1 MANNI
6 PVRDPASK
14 TSTAFT
20 LFIENYGPYQPIDV
34 EFIKINEK
42 TFTNVGFKNWKKG
55 IEKFTQHQKC
65 NAHKEST
72 CKLSSYTFS
81 KKNGSVISEL
91 NLAHKNSVTQNREYI
106 RCLLKTLLFCARQ
119 GIAMRGHNE
128 TEMSTNCGNFLE
140 LLKLR
145 AHDNAIIHK
154 YYIEKEMSFTY
165 TNPEYQNLFLK
176 YMADSIKKSIIK
188 DIQSNGFYSILVD
201 ETQDLSYH
209 EQVSIYIRYVDQHFV
224 PHEVFLDLNNV
235 RGQCYDGAASM
246 RGSYSG
252 VQSRIKE
259 ENPLALYVHCYAHIL
274 NLCIVDLA
282 KSVPMSPKNNYATVK
297 DMAMHTIESLKDYRC
312 DSKFNELWILS
323 KTVCDQNKLDTPKIP
338 RMSKVPNRHGGGAK
352 QAVYQDVQHYFKIN
366 FFFPL
371 LDLLINDI
379 SNRFSEND
387 LDILQA
393 LYDVLCE
400 ENPSNDV
407 IKRVCTTYS
416 LTEVELKGE
425 LSILN
430 KMLKN
435 SEIKDSLENRIDFFN
450 KNNLKGGFENYS
462 KCLTIFLSIPT
473 NTASNER
480 SFSSLK
486 KLKTYLRLT
495 MGQTRLSS
503 IATLYIERDRE
514 VDFDQV
520 INEFDEGAPIRGR
533 RLVLR

>member
-14 TSTAFT
+14 TSAAFT
-20 LFIENYGPYQPIDV
+20 LFIENDGPYQPIDV
-34 EFIKINEK
+34 EFIKINGSRVFPSKNAEK
-42 TFTNVGFKNWKKG
+42 TFTNVAFKNWKKG

-72 CKLSSYTFS
+72 CKLSSYTCREETGRAGIKELPIVRAVRCRCCRYNDRNADASSMNNTFF
-81 KKNGSVISEL
+81 KNNGSVISEL

-106 RCLLKTLLFCARQ
+106 ICLLKTLLFCARQ

-201 ETQDLSYH
+201 ETQDLSYR

-252 VQSRIKE
+252 AQSRRKE
-259 ENPLALYVHCYAHIL
+259 ENPLALYVLCYTHIL
-274 NLCIVDLA
+274 NLCLVDLA
-282 KSVPMSPKNNYATVK
+282 KSVPMSPKNNYVTVK

-312 DSKFNELWILS
+312 DSTFNELWILS
-323 KTVCDQNKLDTPKIP
+323 KTVCDQNKLDPPKIP
-338 RMSKVPNRHGGGAK
+338 RMSKVPNRHGGSAK
-352 QAVYQDVQHYFKIN
+352 QAVYQDVQHYFKID

-371 LDLLINDI
+371 LDLLTNDI

-387 LDILQA
+387 LHILQA

-407 IKRVCTTYS
+407 IK
-416 LTEVELKGE
+416 
-425 LSILN
+425 
-430 KMLKN
+430 
-435 SEIKDSLENRIDFFN
+435 
-450 KNNLKGGFENYS
+450 
-462 KCLTIFLSIPT
+462 
-473 NTASNER
+473 
-480 SFSSLK
+480 K

-533 RLVLR
+533 RLVLK